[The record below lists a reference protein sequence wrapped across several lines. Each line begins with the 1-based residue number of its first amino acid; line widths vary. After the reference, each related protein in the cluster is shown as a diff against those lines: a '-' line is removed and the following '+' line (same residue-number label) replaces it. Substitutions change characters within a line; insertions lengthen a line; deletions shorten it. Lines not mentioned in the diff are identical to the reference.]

1 MKKLILLCLISS
13 FGIMANAQV
22 EIGTATNFTET
33 EGDGTIEFNGA
44 ATVWDDYVVPFAS
57 TKVKQFVDPPV
68 WVSFIDEIYQYKF
81 EDSKLEEVGMTI
93 QMPHSWNGTAI
104 HPHIHWSPEDDGA
117 GDVIWAIEYTWVN
130 YNSETQYVFPAA
142 ETLTA
147 TASVNGDSHKYLIA
161 SFGPITPL
169 TGSENPQ
176 DNVSS
181 ILLIRLYRNGTSND
195 DTYAKGAFALSFDIH
210 YEKNTVGSRQE
221 YIK

>member
-22 EIGTATNFTET
+22 EIGTATNFTEI
-33 EGDGTIEFNGA
+33 EGDGTIGFNGA
-44 ATVWDDYVVPFAS
+44 ATVWDDYVVPLAS
-57 TKVKQFVDPPV
+57 VKLKGTDLAK
-68 WVSFIDEIYQYKF
+68 WETFIGNINQYNF
-81 EDSKLEEVGMTI
+81 EENKLEVAGLSI